1 MASSETKSHSV
12 REWVRDGTLIS
23 FGTNGLKAPVAT
35 DLQMG
40 KNSTMGN
47 HSIRIVDL
55 FSGIGGFHLAF
66 HDCGAQ
72 CVFAAEWNKH
82 ARATY
87 ERNFKNI
94 SPDLFLEGRFVEDI
108 TKVAP
113 SSIPDFEVLCAGF
126 PCQPFSQ
133 AGYKRGFSDDR
144 GNFFFHI
151 AEIIEEKQPVAFFLE
166 NVRHIL
172 KHDNGRSFEMIK
184 QTIEGLGYS
193 FYHKMI
199 RGTDFNVPQH
209 RPRVFM
215 VGFRNPALKYFFP
228 DPVPLTETMS
238 DVFGGKCPK
247 KVGYTLRVGGRGS
260 LITDRRN
267 WDSYEVDG
275 KVTRLTTVE
284 GRRMMG
290 LPADFVFPVSE
301 SQAMRQLGNS
311 VVVPAIRAVAQS
323 IIDTLERKN

>member
-1 MASSETKSHSV
+1 
-12 REWVRDGTLIS
+12 
-23 FGTNGLKAPVAT
+23 
-35 DLQMG
+35 MG
-40 KNSTMGN
+40 KNNIMDN
-47 HSIRIVDL
+47 QSIRIIDL

-87 ERNFKNI
+87 EHNFKNI
-94 SPDLFLEGRFVEDI
+94 SPDLFSEGRFVEDI

-113 SSIPDFEVLCAGF
+113 TSIPDFEVLCAGF

-133 AGYKRGFSDDR
+133 AGYKKGFSDDR
-144 GNFFFHI
+144 GNLFFHI
-151 AEIIEEKQPVAFFLE
+151 AEIIEEKQPDAFFLE

-172 KHDNGRSFEMIK
+172 KHDNGRSFKMIK
-184 QTIEGLGYS
+184 QTIERLGYS
-193 FYHKMI
+193 FHHKMI
-199 RGTDFNVPQH
+199 KGTDFNVPQH

-215 VGFRNPALKYFFP
+215 VGFRDPALKYAFP
-228 DPVPLTETMS
+228 DPVPLTATMS
-238 DVFGGKCPK
+238 DVFGGRCPR

-275 KVTRLTTVE
+275 KVARLTPVE

-290 LPADFVFPVSE
+290 LPADFAFPVSE

-323 IIDTLERKN
+323 IIDTLERKNCEFS